1 MAEDKRFLGTGCRFP
16 LQIDPATG
24 RFMTSSANQSVKESL
39 YLILMTQKTER
50 ITRPGFG
57 SNILSYTFMDTGATM
72 LSIMRRDIAQTIISQ
87 EPRVSDV
94 QIETDVRERQ
104 GMILINI
111 DYYVAETNTR
121 DNMVFPFYLDQA
133 EEPEAGE
140 NEELDAYLDSE
151 EAEPYME
158 DRG

>member
-1 MAEDKRFLGTGCRFP
+1 
-16 LQIDPATG
+16 
-24 RFMTSSANQSVKESL
+24 
-39 YLILMTQKTER
+39 
-50 ITRPGFG
+50 
-57 SNILSYTFMDTGATM
+57 M